1 MSTILKRDDPL
12 EMTVAGFKLG
22 KVGVT
27 VDGTPSLE
35 DWQTAMQLVQRCNS
49 ASLWWIGDLLKEGEA
64 RYGDLAS
71 QEDGDGKYDYQT
83 LADAKYV
90 ACRIPFSDRS
100 EKLGFLHH
108 KIIAPLSEKIGEK
121 EYRVTEDQ
129 REWLRRAAEEGWSAG
144 RLRSETADARSTAR
158 LKANPLPLGKYH
170 VLYAD
175 PPWRYDFAQSDN
187 RQIENQYPTM
197 SLEQICELKPP
208 AADDA
213 VLFLWATSPKLQE
226 SMAVIEAWGFTY
238 KTCMV
243 WVKDKIGMGYYARQR
258 HELLLVCGRGSLGE
272 PPTDA
277 RPDSVIE
284 SPRGE
289 HSAKPDVFY
298 GIIERLYPKA
308 KKLELFQ
315 RRKRAGWV
323 GWGDQAPQV

>member
-27 VDGTPSLE
+27 VEGTPSLE

-71 QEDGDGKYDYQT
+71 QEDGDGKYEYQT
-83 LADAKYV
+83 LAVAKHV
-90 ACRIPFSDRS
+90 ACQIGLLRRRNNLSF
-100 EKLGFLHH
+100 GHH
-108 KIIAPLSEKIGEK
+108 QVVAPLEPDEQDYWLERAEK
-121 EYRVTEDQ
+121 EELTRGQ
-129 REWLRRAAEEGWSAG
+129 
-144 RLRSETADARSTAR
+144 LRSMTADARSTAR
-158 LKANPLPLGKYH
+158 LNANPLPVGKYH

>member
-108 KIIAPLSEKIGEK
+108 KIIAPLSQRRSARRSIASRKISANGCVVLPRK
-121 EYRVTEDQ
+121 VGAPAGC
-129 REWLRRAAEEGWSAG
+129 AA
-144 RLRSETADARSTAR
+144 
-158 LKANPLPLGKYH
+158 
-170 VLYAD
+170 
-175 PPWRYDFAQSDN
+175 
-187 RQIENQYPTM
+187 RQPT
-197 SLEQICELKPP
+197 P
-208 AADDA
+208 AA
-213 VLFLWATSPKLQE
+213 
-226 SMAVIEAWGFTY
+226 
-238 KTCMV
+238 
-243 WVKDKIGMGYYARQR
+243 RQ
-258 HELLLVCGRGSLGE
+258 
-272 PPTDA
+272 D
-277 RPDSVIE
+277 
-284 SPRGE
+284 
-289 HSAKPDVFY
+289 
-298 GIIERLYPKA
+298 
-308 KKLELFQ
+308 
-315 RRKRAGWV
+315 
-323 GWGDQAPQV
+323 